1 MRKVIDLTLNKYANI
16 PVSLRE
22 TPTANVPR
30 SAVEVDPARLFHHY
44 YLDTRGYAPPNPDPA
59 QFEHLNLLTPTAEF
73 RCLGDG
79 FGIGTAFRRSTSNQ
93 LGQAFCRWLL
103 HDHLKITHFAH
114 MDAVINRPPQPGF
127 GQHRVERTKER
138 GDAPDYLC
146 AENPSTVFLAEA
158 KGRTAPISFGN
169 AEFKRW
175 RKQFDHVIVKDGS
188 GTPRSVKGHIVA
200 ARFATQADSARVK
213 SKLLAED
220 PASPGDRPLLEAPDL
235 ASAVIALHYSD
246 IAAKIRQPILS
257 SSLATGVTVP
267 DEIQFPAV
275 VWEFVAPP
283 LQGKR
288 FVGGYFPGRDGVSSL
303 RLENGRTVFLSS
315 DPLRLDVT
323 PGTFFGVE
331 ETIFKG
337 ICLMA
342 RRGDALAAQL
352 QQFPDIPFFDS
363 GGSVLRDGSIIAPI
377 HYFNPLNVVVY

>member
-1 MRKVIDLTLNKYANI
+1 MRKIIDLSLKDYAII
-16 PVSLRE
+16 PQSLRE
-22 TPTANVPR
+22 TPSTNIPKK
-30 SAVEVDPARLFHHY
+30 SVEVDPARLFHHY

-59 QFEHLNLLTPTAEF
+59 QFEHLSLLTPTSEL

-114 MDAVINRPPQPGF
+114 MDAILDRAPQPGF
-127 GQHRVERTKER
+127 GGHRVERTEK

-146 AENPSTVFLAEA
+146 AKNPSTVFLAEA
-158 KGRTAPISFGN
+158 KGRTSPISFGN
-169 AEFKRW
+169 AEFKKW
-175 RKQFDHVIVKDGS
+175 RKQFDRVIVKDGS
-188 GTPRSVKGHIVA
+188 GTLCSVKGHIVA
-200 ARFATQADSARVK
+200 TRFATQADSTRVK

-220 PASPGDRPLLEAPDL
+220 PVSPGDLPLAEAPDL
-235 ASAVIALHYSD
+235 GAAVIAIHYSD

-257 SSLATGVTVP
+257 NSLATGVTVP
-267 DEIQFPAV
+267 GDIQFPAV
-275 VWEFVAPP
+275 VWEFVAAP

-288 FVGGYFPGRDGVSSL
+288 FVGGYFPGRDGAMPV
-303 RLENGRTVFLSS
+303 RLESGRIFFLNT
-315 DPLRLDVT
+315 DPFRLDVA

-337 ICLMA
+337 LCQMA
-342 RRGDALAAQL
+342 RRGDELAIQL
-352 QQFPDIPFFDS
+352 EQFPDIPFLDS
-363 GGSVLRDGSIIAPI
+363 SASVLRDGSIIAPI